1 MSYTV
6 QNPTLPLAV
15 YREVAAHLT
24 QVDGV
29 QTRLTPQTSQQF
41 EYKLS
46 QIGSLE
52 IEFSDP
58 TDSQARTQVEQILA
72 YYGDRFGSWT
82 ILSDPETR

>member
-1 MSYTV
+1 M
-6 QNPTLPLAV
+6 AV

-29 QTRLTPQTSQQF
+29 QTRLTPQASQQF
-41 EYKLS
+41 EYTLS

-58 TDSQARTQVEQILA
+58 NNSQVRNQVEKILA
-72 YYGDRFGSWT
+72 HYSDRYGAWT
-82 ILSDPETR
+82 ILSDSQTR

>member
-1 MSYTV
+1 MSYSV

-29 QTRLTPQTSQQF
+29 QTRLTPQTSEQF
-41 EYKLS
+41 EYTRS

-52 IEFSDP
+52 IEFADP
-58 TDSQARTQVEQILA
+58 QARTQVEKILA
-72 YYGDRFGSWT
+72 YYGDRFGAWT
-82 ILSDPETR
+82 ILSDSETR